1 MEAVFAKTKEKMDK
15 CLTSLE
21 RDFAAIRAGRANP
34 AVLDKV
40 MVDYYGVPTPINQMA
55 AVSVPEARLLVVQ
68 PWDASTLREIEKAI
82 NTADIGIN
90 PQNDGKVIRLSFP
103 QLTEEHRKNLQKDIS
118 KRGEEAKVAIRNVR
132 RDAMDDIKKLKKDNE
147 ITEDE
152 QKDGEKKL
160 QDITDDF
167 VKQADSITK
176 KKEEEILSI
185 LLRLFSRGCLIAAP
199 CLLFI

>member
-1 MEAVFAKTKEKMDK
+1 MDKVFAKTKEKMEN
-15 CLTSLE
+15 CLKFLE

-40 MVDYYGVPTPINQMA
+40 MVDYYGVPTPVNQMA

-68 PWDASTLREIEKAI
+68 PWDASTLRDIEKAI
-82 NTADIGIN
+82 NVADIGIN
-90 PQNDGKVIRLSFP
+90 PQNDGKVIRLTFP

-132 RDAMDDIKKLKKDNE
+132 RDSMDDIKKLKKDNE
-147 ITEDE
+147 ITEDD
-152 QKDGEKKL
+152 QKTAEKKL

-167 VKQADSITK
+167 IKQVESITK
-176 KKEEEILSI
+176 KKEEEVLS
-185 LLRLFSRGCLIAAP
+185 L
-199 CLLFI
+199 

>member
-1 MEAVFAKTKEKMDK
+1 METVFSKTKEKMEK
-15 CLTSLE
+15 CLTALE
-21 RDFAAIRAGRANP
+21 RDYAAVRAGRANP

-55 AVSVPEARLLVVQ
+55 AVSVPEARLLVIQ

-90 PQNDGKVIRLSFP
+90 PQNDGKVIRLTFP
-103 QLTEEHRKNLQKDIS
+103 QLTEEHRKTLQKDIS

-152 QKDGEKKL
+152 QKDAEKKL

-167 VKQADSITK
+167 VKQVESITK
-176 KKEEEILSI
+176 KKEEEVLSI
-185 LLRLFSRGCLIAAP
+185 
-199 CLLFI
+199 

>member
-1 MEAVFAKTKEKMDK
+1 MEKVFEKTKEKMEK

-21 RDFAAIRAGRANP
+21 RDYSAIRAGRANP

-55 AVSVPEARLLVVQ
+55 AISVPEARLLVIQ

-82 NTADIGIN
+82 NVADIGIN

-103 QLTEEHRKNLQKDIS
+103 QLTEEHRKGLQKEVS

-132 RDAMDDIKKLKKDNE
+132 RDAMDDIKKMKKNNE
-147 ITEDE
+147 ITEDD

-160 QDITDDF
+160 QDITDDYI
-167 VKQADSITK
+167 KQAEAITK

-185 LLRLFSRGCLIAAP
+185 
-199 CLLFI
+199 

>member
-15 CLTSLE
+15 CLNSLE

-40 MVDYYGVPTPINQMA
+40 MVDYYGVPTPINQMTA
-55 AVSVPEARLLVVQ
+55 ISVPEARLLVVQ

-185 LLRLFSRGCLIAAP
+185 
-199 CLLFI
+199 